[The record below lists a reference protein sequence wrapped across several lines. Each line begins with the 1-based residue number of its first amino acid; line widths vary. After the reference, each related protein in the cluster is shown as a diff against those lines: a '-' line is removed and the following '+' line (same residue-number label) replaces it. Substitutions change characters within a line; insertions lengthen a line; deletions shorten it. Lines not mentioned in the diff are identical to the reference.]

1 MLLDSLGASLQG
13 NILAGKR
20 WGKTRASE
28 RTISPKGRGTT
39 SPKWQET
46 IREMINPALSLN

>member
-20 WGKTRASE
+20 WGKTRARE
-28 RTISPKGRGTT
+28 RTR
-39 SPKWQET
+39 SPKWQGT
-46 IREMINPALSLN
+46 TSQK

>member
-1 MLLDSLGASLQG
+1 MLLDSLGERLQG

-20 WGKTRASE
+20 WRKTRASE

-46 IREMINPALSLN
+46 IREGND